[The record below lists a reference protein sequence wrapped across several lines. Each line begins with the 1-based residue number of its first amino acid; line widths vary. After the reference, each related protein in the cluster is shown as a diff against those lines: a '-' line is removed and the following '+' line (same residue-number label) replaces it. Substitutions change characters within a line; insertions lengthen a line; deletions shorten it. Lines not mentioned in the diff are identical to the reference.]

1 MSSTNSRYLAVA
13 SGHIDSLISYVL
25 DVKPYHVKLSE
36 IVEQYLFND
45 NIGVKITEDDKILA
59 FLGADILPTVGTS
72 KVRARRSSSWF
83 KELTSDGSR
92 STWQVPLVSMPKL
105 ASHSSEAGM
114 GFNIHNSLTQEA
126 FIKGRDDDL
135 QIPGIE
141 NIPSNGVFNQ
151 KRWEGVGIAEVRK
164 NGIQQQ
170 DTVDYFLSHGVFSFN
185 TSAGQRWKELNLENI
200 SAFAENPGSLFY
212 QDVNQAYGHIVDIT
226 GGDYDEWTLT
236 CIDDYIELKV
246 NTSAITVIT
255 FRPDHP
261 KAYSNI
267 QIILSGEQTVNGI
280 PVVEGDIVAVAY
292 QNINSENGFYK
303 VKIGA
308 WEKIVPIVLNGEQIV
323 NGIPVV
329 EGEIVLVNDQDIYDS
344 TLYQQ
349 NGLYRV
355 ETGDWTN
362 ITRHNASNVYAVDG
376 STILTPGI
384 LPDLIENEPYIW
396 VATGSNPGQLEV
408 VGKRHGSIGTVLPN
422 NAFIHTNISP
432 AWSLA
437 FTYSVAPGTVLIS
450 PGQLFVLTPFNK
462 ITVAT
467 DAPEEEWSVIK
478 TNPIAIDGDG
488 PNLTPAINRLHQP
501 SLEIHTQCLDNAT
514 VPYTWNVTFES
525 PTAYRIQRQ
534 GNNGS
539 IIIPPNT
546 LPPFDIT
553 INGYSYKDAD
563 IYFTL
568 TPGDGFVGG
577 DRIYFTT
584 GANAAN
590 FIVYGSVSG
599 WQGNA
604 TIGQWYW
611 NGKVG
616 FKIPAL
622 DYFPKIMNS
631 TIVSS
636 SSGAE
641 NEWAV
646 KISNNQIVKSASF
659 EGGQFYISG
668 DNSIIAASID
678 GADWKTGTDIV
689 FTPATPGQKLILIG
703 NDGKILTSVNGIDW
717 HASSINT
724 TVNIHN
730 TAFIPNFLTDAST
743 GNLLNCIIVVGDSGT
758 ILTSI
763 SGLSWAQQ
771 TTNTL
776 ENLNDIAWNNDA
788 IVVVGDNGT
797 ILRSLD
803 RATWTPVVSN
813 TTNHLM
819 SVIYVADH
827 SKFFAIGYNGTILTS
842 TDGLTWLNLG
852 AFNRGLFSDIAY
864 GSSIANGQ
872 QFVIVSADGLMATSS
887 DGVAWTS
894 YQYKPFNSIA
904 YGNGK
909 FVAVGGSLSLT
920 NQLVPLKPVNSCAE
934 PSEYTITF
942 VSETTATVVNNIY
955 GYRPALKINTDW
967 DDGYAAFRLDVVPG
981 SISYTTGDIVK
992 LYLAPRQAYDTN
1004 DINNNPNSGY
1014 DDDAYGDPY
1023 DIDSDARYDDYAYE
1037 TTLYDTPQSKYT
1049 DILLYDQEYFPLY
1062 HSHGSVIF
1070 KDLVDGDKIIIDK
1083 PVNDLVRFR
1092 IKGGGA
1098 AFPEL
1103 GCVDDWLPL
1112 EFRTNALFPDLVT
1125 IINAYAGWWPL
1136 KNGET
1141 EQRKRAVFTISQ
1153 PRYADTNI
1161 NASATLIFDPQFV
1174 ADYLKFNTKFTL
1186 MFLPDQSYGQRIRVK
1201 ITENLRTYA
1210 RVRLN
1215 LFDIAHINILEKE
1228 IFHITVGNMEFLE
1241 HIHSHFTEGGSIPI
1255 LINLYEDM
1263 GYDSNPY
1270 DNPYYSN
1277 IDLLGNITNPTPGPS
1292 ILIKSNESGIKSYK
1306 INPDFNPLL
1315 LDTQQPLPNSQHPS
1329 IHQTII
1335 NPKYIPDEVDNI
1347 ASSRI
1352 NEGLTILERQTGTNL
1367 GGYNASPYGV
1377 VPYQTDMVYSSLR
1390 LSVIY
1395 NSIFAE
1401 ERIYPSSLTDL
1412 RVNGLII
1419 KQNADEYLVTVKD
1432 KNYGNNSPQLIVTQ
1446 LTETSPGVYE
1456 DGPITNEQAIL
1467 ADIFTQFPLAFA
1479 KNQDSFSFRI
1489 TSTITAPFRLR
1500 VV

>member
-45 NIGVKITEDDKILA
+45 NIGVKITEDDRILA
-59 FLGADILPTVGTS
+59 FLGADILPAVGTS
-72 KVRARRSSSWF
+72 KVRARRSQSWL

-92 STWQVPLVSMPKL
+92 TTWQVPLVSMPKL
-105 ASHSSEAGM
+105 ASQSSEAGM

-141 NIPSNGVFNQ
+141 NIPTNGVFNQ

-164 NGIQQQ
+164 NGVQQQ
-170 DTVDYFLSHGVFSFN
+170 DTVDYFLSHGVFSFD
-185 TSAGQRWKELNLENI
+185 TRAGQRWKELNLENV
-200 SAFAENPGSLFY
+200 SAFAENPGELFY
-212 QDVNQAYGHIVDIT
+212 QDVSQAYGHIVDIT

-236 CIDDYIELKV
+236 CIDDYTELKV
-246 NTSAITVIT
+246 NTSAIDYISNGPLALFGSNTAFI
-255 FRPDHP
+255 PLGYGGS
-261 KAYSNI
+261 AYSSTPY
-267 QIILSGEQTVNGI
+267 QLDGLAPDLTNGLL
-280 PVVEGDIVAVAY
+280 PG
-292 QNINSENGFYK
+292 
-303 VKIGA
+303 
-308 WEKIVPIVLNGEQIV
+308 QIV
-323 NGIPVV
+323 YAK
-329 EGEIVLVNDQDIYDS
+329 DQADPN
-344 TLYQQ
+344 Q

-355 ETGDWTN
+355 EEGAWTN
-362 ITRHNASNVYAVDG
+362 INRHNAFNVYAADG
-376 STILTPGI
+376 HTVITPGI
-384 LPDLIENEPYIW
+384 LPDTNESEPYLW

-408 VGKRHGSIGTVLPN
+408 VGKMHGSIGTVTPN
-422 NAFIHTNISP
+422 SAFIFTNLDP
-432 AWSLA
+432 VWSFG

-450 PGQLFVLTPFNK
+450 PGESFVLTPFNK
-462 ITVAT
+462 ITVHPT
-467 DAPEEEWSVIK
+467 APEEKWSVIK

-488 PNLTPAINRLHQP
+488 PNLTPAVYRLHQP
-501 SLEIHTQCLDNAT
+501 SLEIHTQCLDSAT
-514 VPYTWNVTFES
+514 IPYTWYIDFT
-525 PTAYRIQRQ
+525 T
-534 GNNGS
+534 
-539 IIIPPNT
+539 NT
-546 LPPFDIT
+546 DYVLHRTQAGVGTIT
-553 INGYSYKDAD
+553 YPSRNILTDGYSYKDAD

-568 TPGDGFVGG
+568 TPGDGFVEG
-577 DRIYFTT
+577 DVIDFTT
-584 GANAAN
+584 GANAEN

-604 TIGQWYW
+604 TIGEWYW
-611 NGKVG
+611 NGKIG

-622 DYFPKIMNS
+622 DYFPRIMNS

-636 SSGAE
+636 SNGAE

-668 DNSIIAASID
+668 DQSIIAASTD
-678 GADWKTGTDIV
+678 GADWKTGTEVV
-689 FTPATPGQKLILIG
+689 FTPTVPGQKLILIG

-724 TVNIHN
+724 TANLHN
-730 TAFIPNFLTDAST
+730 TAFIPDFLTNATT
-743 GNLLNCIIVVGDSGT
+743 GALLNCIIVVGDSGT

-763 SGLSWAQQ
+763 SGLGWSQQ
-771 TTNTL
+771 TTNTT

-813 TTNHLM
+813 TTNNLM

-827 SKFFAIGYNGTILTS
+827 SKFFAVGYNGTILTS
-842 TDGLTWLNLG
+842 TDGLTWLNLSP
-852 AFNRGLFSDIAY
+852 FNRGLFCDIAY

-872 QFVIVSADGLMATSS
+872 QFVIVSGDGLMATSS
-887 DGVAWTS
+887 DGVAWSS
-894 YQYKPFNSIA
+894 YQYKPFNSIT

-942 VSETTATVVNNIY
+942 VSDTTATVVNNIY
-955 GYRPALKINTDW
+955 GYRPALKVNTDW
-967 DDGYAAFRLDVVPG
+967 DDGYAAFRLDAVPG

-992 LYLAPRQAYDTN
+992 LYLAPRQAYDIN

-1023 DIDSDARYDDYAYE
+1023 DIDSDARYDDYPYD
-1037 TTLYDTPQSKYT
+1037 TVKYDTPQSKYT

-1070 KDLVDGDKIIIDK
+1070 KGLADGDKIIIDK
-1083 PVNDLVRFR
+1083 PINDLVRFK
-1092 IKGGGA
+1092 ISGGGA

-1103 GCVDDWLPL
+1103 GCVNDWLPL

-1125 IINAYAGWWPL
+1125 IINAYSGANPDL
-1136 KNGET
+1136 K
-1141 EQRKRAVFTISQ
+1141 VFTISQ
-1153 PRYADTNI
+1153 PRYAETNI
-1161 NASATLIFDPQFV
+1161 NASATLIFDKDFV
-1174 ADYLKFNTKFTL
+1174 SNYLRFNTKFSL

-1215 LFDIAHINILEKE
+1215 FSDISYINITEKE
-1228 IFHITVGNMEFLE
+1228 IFHVTVGNMEFAESVDVLMV
-1241 HIHSHFTEGGSIPI
+1241 EGGSIPM

-1270 DNPYYSN
+1270 DSAYYSN

-1292 ILIKSNESGIKSYK
+1292 ALVKEV
-1306 INPDFNPLL
+1306 
-1315 LDTQQPLPNSQHPS
+1315 
-1329 IHQTII
+1329 QT
-1335 NPKYIPDEVDNI
+1335 NT
-1347 ASSRI
+1347 ASSHI
-1352 NEGLTILERQTGTNL
+1352 VESLIIQERQIAAVGSGYGSAGYANL
-1367 GGYNASPYGV
+1367 
-1377 VPYQTDMVYSSLR
+1377 PYQTNLTYAAIR
-1390 LSVIY
+1390 LSIIY
-1395 NSIFAE
+1395 DRLISV
-1401 ERIYPSSLTDL
+1401 L
-1412 RVNGLII
+1412 GLIVTHT
-1419 KQNADEYLVTVKD
+1419 ADEYLVTVK
-1432 KNYGNNSPQLIVTQ
+1432 NRLTSPVLYTTSPNLIVEQ
-1446 LTETSPGVYE
+1446 LTEVTPGVYSATGVT
-1456 DGPITNEQAIL
+1456 DSPFANM
-1467 ADIFTQFPLAFA
+1467 FPFIQHPTSLSL
-1479 KNQDSFSFRI
+1479 DSFSF
-1489 TSTITAPFRLR
+1489 TTTCHAPFRLR